1 MNLCLPPAV
10 KCKKGAIRGMW
21 LNFDHF
27 SDCCPSYEIP
37 SKSLHNWNLSQA
49 AKIEW
54 KKRKELEQQ
63 APMHLKPKSGYLNNH
78 GSTSFDTIELIN
90 TTIVDIDE
98 LYLDYVTNIM
108 KEDRSRKGPEALELK
123 EFEINLRKYRIV
135 GRIYCMEYFEQP
147 EQSVKLSSK
156 TYIRTGANE
165 KRSSF
170 LLRIEND
177 NEKKLFFSVTG
188 PNELRRR
195 PFFQYF
201 RAPEPTPAGLRRL
214 PEEVEAEMKTVE
226 RGLSKL
232 AYVTIK

>member
-1 MNLCLPPAV
+1 M
-10 KCKKGAIRGMW
+10 KCNKGAIRGMW

-37 SKSLHNWNLSQA
+37 RKSFHNNLNLSQA

-54 KKRKELEQQ
+54 KKRKELEQ
-63 APMHLKPKSGYLNNH
+63 PKLANLNND
-78 GSTSFDTIELIN
+78 GSASFDTIELIN
-90 TTIVDIDE
+90 TTIVDIDK

-108 KEDRSRKGPEALELK
+108 KEDSSRKGPEALNLN

-135 GRIYCMEYFEQP
+135 GGIYCMEYFEQP
-147 EQSVKLSSK
+147 EQSVKLSSR
-156 TYIRTGANE
+156 TYIRTGEYE
-165 KRSSF
+165 KSF
-170 LLRIEND
+170 SYLVRI
-177 NEKKLFFSVTG
+177 KKEIINISVTG

-195 PFFQYF
+195 LFFQYF
-201 RAPEPTPAGLRRL
+201 RAPEPTPAGVRRL

-232 AYVTIK
+232 AYITIT